1 MKRKENPE
9 KVIIIPR
16 PPRANNQEWVP
27 LNPDAP
33 VAQEDGDE
41 AEPHADPIVPI
52 DPGCN
57 PMNNQVEGPA
67 QGLAGVPSSDEAED
81 E

>member
-1 MKRKENPE
+1 MKRKDNPE

-16 PPRANNQEWVP
+16 PPRSNNQEWVP

-33 VAQEDGDE
+33 VTQEESDTEEQDAG
-41 AEPHADPIVPI
+41 PIVPI

-67 QGLAGVPSSDEAED
+67 QGLAGVPSSEES
-81 E
+81 EEE